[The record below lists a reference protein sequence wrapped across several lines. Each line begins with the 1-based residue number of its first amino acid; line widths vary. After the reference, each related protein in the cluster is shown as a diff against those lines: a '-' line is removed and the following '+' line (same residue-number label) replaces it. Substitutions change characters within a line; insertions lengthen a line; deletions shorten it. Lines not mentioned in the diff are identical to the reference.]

1 MDKLSENLTNVTLD
15 KELLKNKLQTIEE
28 KSNGT
33 QKPIALAEVPLIWKS
48 FLFIIW
54 YIFQ

>member
-33 QKPIALAEVPLIWKS
+33 QKPIELAEVPLIWKS

>member
-28 KSNGT
+28 EKSNGT
-33 QKPIALAEVPLIWKS
+33 QKPIELEVPLTPDN
-48 FLFIIW
+48 
-54 YIFQ
+54 QEN

>member
-33 QKPIALAEVPLIWKS
+33 QKPIDLAEVPLI
-48 FLFIIW
+48 
-54 YIFQ
+54 

>member
-33 QKPIALAEVPLIWKS
+33 NGTQKPIELAEVPLI
-48 FLFIIW
+48 
-54 YIFQ
+54 

>member
-33 QKPIALAEVPLIWKS
+33 QKPELTTEVPLIPNE
-48 FLFIIW
+48 
-54 YIFQ
+54 